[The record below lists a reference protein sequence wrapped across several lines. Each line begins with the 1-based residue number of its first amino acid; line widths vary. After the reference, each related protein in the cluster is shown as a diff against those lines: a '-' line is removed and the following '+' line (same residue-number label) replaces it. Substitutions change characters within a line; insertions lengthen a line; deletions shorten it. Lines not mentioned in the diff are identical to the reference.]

1 MVKKRKDRR
10 GADKEGI
17 KALLGTAGLESKGSE
32 YREEL
37 EERAVDEAL
46 RSPRVTVHSPLTSA
60 VMRYLKLRDPGF
72 NISAEL
78 RDILEDAV
86 RKRYPEEASKLSEA
100 LIRRK
105 EEELKRRYGI
115 R

>member
-1 MVKKRKDRR
+1 MTKKSR
-10 GADKEGI
+10 GASREGI
-17 KALLGTAGLESKGSE
+17 RALIGTTKSE
-32 YREEL
+32 PKKPEERGEL

-60 VMRYLKLRDPGF
+60 VMKYLKLRNPGF

-78 RDILEDAV
+78 REILEDAIR
-86 RKRYPEEASKLSEA
+86 RKYPDEANKLSEA

-105 EEELKRRYGI
+105 EEELRRRYGF